1 MKKDDDLLVS
11 VLKLLGQVGHILY
24 TLLSD
29 VVTDLRDTGKVA
41 GWTNEEWK
49 REKLKV

>member
-11 VLKLLGQVGHILY
+11 ALKLRVQVGHILH

-29 VVTDLRDTGKVA
+29 VATDLRNTGKVA